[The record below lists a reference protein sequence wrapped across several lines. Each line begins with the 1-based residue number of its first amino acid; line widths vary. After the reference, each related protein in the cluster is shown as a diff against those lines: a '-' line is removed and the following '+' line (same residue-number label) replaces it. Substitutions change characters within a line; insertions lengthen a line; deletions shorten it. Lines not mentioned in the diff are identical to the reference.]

1 MIASTLAGAFLAG
14 LLGSVHCLGMCGGI
28 AGAAAAGPGPQG
40 RNLSWVL
47 LYNLGR
53 TGSYGLAGAIAG
65 AATFALGSAIDLP
78 AWGAMT
84 RGLTGVILVLI
95 GLNFALGLRLP
106 GFLEAGGGRIWGL
119 ISPAARRLLSS
130 RSALGMLGLGALWGW
145 LPCGLSYT
153 MLVAAAGTGKAL
165 DGAMLM
171 LAFGLG
177 TLPSM
182 MAAGAAAGSLQRF
195 TRARY
200 TRQLSGV
207 LLVILG
213 IWTAALPLKNWLAG
227 QAGRSHDH
235 HISALQVA
243 PETAQSVSWIV
254 AR

>member
-28 AGAAAAGPGPQG
+28 AGAAAVGPGPRG

-53 TGSYGLAGAIAG
+53 VGSYGLAGTIAG
-65 AATFALGSAIDLP
+65 AAAFALGSAIDLP
-78 AWGAMT
+78 AWGAIT

-106 GFLEAGGGRIWGL
+106 RFLEAGGGRIWAL

-130 RSALGMLGLGALWGW
+130 RSATGMLGLGALWGW
-145 LPCGLSYT
+145 LPCGLTYT

-182 MAAGAAAGSLQRF
+182 MTAGAAAGSLQRF

-200 TRQLSGV
+200 TRRLSGI

-213 IWTAALPLKNWLAG
+213 IWTAALPIKSWLAG
-227 QAGRSHDH
+227 QAGHTH
-235 HISALQVA
+235 GQHMSALQVA
-243 PETAQSVSWIV
+243 PEKAQSVS
-254 AR
+254 

>member
-1 MIASTLAGAFLAG
+1 MMVSTLAGAFLAG

-28 AGAAAAGPGPQG
+28 AGAAAAGAGPQG

-53 TGSYGLAGAIAG
+53 VGSYCLAGMIAG
-65 AATFALGSAIDLP
+65 AAAFALGSAIDLP
-78 AWGAMT
+78 AWGAIT

-106 GFLEAGGGRIWGL
+106 QFLEAGGGRIWAL
-119 ISPAARRLLSS
+119 ISPTARRLLSS
-130 RSALGMLGLGALWGW
+130 RSATGMLGLGALWGW
-145 LPCGLSYT
+145 LPCGLTYT
-153 MLVAAAGTGKAL
+153 MLVAAAGTGRAL
-165 DGAMLM
+165 DGALLM

-182 MAAGAAAGSLQRF
+182 MAAGAAVGSLQRF

-200 TRQLSGV
+200 TRRLSGV

-213 IWTAALPLKNWLAG
+213 IWTAALPIKSWLTG
-227 QAGRSHDH
+227 QTGHTHGH
-235 HISALQVA
+235 HMSLTQTAM
-243 PETAQSVSWIV
+243 ETSQSVS
-254 AR
+254 

>member
-53 TGSYGLAGAIAG
+53 VGSYSLAGAIAG
-65 AATFALGSAIDLP
+65 AAAFALGSAIDLP
-78 AWGAMT
+78 AWGAIT

-106 GFLEAGGGRIWGL
+106 RFLEAGGGRIWAL
-119 ISPAARRLLSS
+119 VSPAARRLLSS

-145 LPCGLSYT
+145 LPCGLTYT

-171 LAFGLG
+171 LAFGMG

-200 TRQLSGV
+200 TRRLSGI

-213 IWTAALPLKNWLAG
+213 IWTAALPVMNWLSG
-227 QAGRSHDH
+227 QTDHTQDH
-235 HISALQVA
+235 HMSALQAA
-243 PETAQSVSWIV
+243 PQTAQSLSWIA

>member
-53 TGSYGLAGAIAG
+53 VGSYSLAGAIAG
-65 AATFALGSAIDLP
+65 AAAFALGSAIDLP
-78 AWGAMT
+78 AWGAIT

-106 GFLEAGGGRIWGL
+106 RFLEAGGGRIWAL
-119 ISPAARRLLSS
+119 VSPAARRLLSS

-145 LPCGLSYT
+145 LPCGLTYT

-200 TRQLSGV
+200 TRRLSGV

-213 IWTAALPLKNWLAG
+213 IWTAALPIKNWLAG
-227 QAGRSHDH
+227 QAGHSHGH
-235 HISALQVA
+235 HTSALHAA
-243 PETAQSVSWIV
+243 PQTAQSVTWIV